1 MFSKSKILNLKSKI
15 LVLVG
20 PTSSGKS
27 ELAVKLAR
35 RFNGEIISADSRQ
48 IYRGLNLG
56 TGKIPGK
63 WISVKTHGRVFYR
76 YKGIFHHC
84 IDYVNPKKQFSA
96 ALFKKD
102 AQKAISAVL
111 KRGKLPILCG
121 GTAHW
126 IDAVVYNQ
134 KLPDVKPN
142 KKLRAALEKKSADV
156 LYHRLLKLDPTR
168 AKTID
173 RFNKRRLIRALEIV
187 ISTGRPVPTIP
198 SAAEGSLSSL
208 GVAKYNVLWLGIKTN
223 QTDLYK
229 KIERRLKERFKQGMI
244 KEVADLH
251 NYPLQSLERVPRA
264 NARGGR
270 GLSWKR
276 LNSFGLEYRFVSLYL
291 QKKITFDQM
300 FTQLLF
306 AIKHYS
312 KRQLTWWKKNKE
324 IKWINPQ
331 TKPAS
336 KLIYK
341 FLTR

>member
-27 ELAVKLAR
+27 ELAVKLAK

-48 IYRGLNLG
+48 IYKGLNLG

-63 WISVKTHGRVFYR
+63 WISVKTHGRAFYR
-76 YKGIFHHC
+76 YKGVFHHC

-142 KKLRAALEKKSADV
+142 KKLRAALEKKSAEE
-156 LYHRLLKLDPTR
+156 LYKQLAKLDPAR
-168 AKTID
+168 ASTTD
-173 RFNKRRLIRALEIV
+173 RFNKRRLIRALEIIEATKKP
-187 ISTGRPVPTIP
+187 ISPLKPQPSTLYPT
-198 SAAEGSLSSL
+198 
-208 GVAKYNVLWLGIKTN
+208 LWLGIKTN
-223 QTDLYK
+223 QKDLYK
-229 KIERRLKERFKQGMI
+229 KIEKRLKERFKQGII

-251 NYPLQSLERVPRA
+251 NHPLQSMERVPRA